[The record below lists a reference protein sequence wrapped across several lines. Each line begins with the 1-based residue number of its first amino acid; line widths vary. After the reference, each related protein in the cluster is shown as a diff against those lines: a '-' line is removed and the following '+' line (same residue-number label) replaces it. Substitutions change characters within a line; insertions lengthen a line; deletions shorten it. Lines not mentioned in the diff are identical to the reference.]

1 MAILPEMFTPDD
13 VEENPFAAIPEGW
26 YEAELVKSTYET
38 TNDGE
43 GKYFALTFKIIE
55 GERSNRMIFTNLNW
69 VNKSD
74 VAVRIGKGDMKAIV
88 MAVGLP
94 GDYDLEDT
102 DDLHNIPLQIKVSV
116 KPATAQWP
124 EKNEIKGYKALSAD

>member
-26 YEAELVKSTYET
+26 YEAELIKSTYET
-38 TNDGE
+38 TNDKE
-43 GKYFALTFKIIE
+43 GKYFAMTFRIID
-55 GERSNRMIFTNLNW
+55 GEKVGRMIFTNLNW
-69 VNKSD
+69 VNKS
-74 VAVRIGKGDMKAIV
+74 
-88 MAVGLP
+88 
-94 GDYDLEDT
+94 

-124 EKNEIKGYKALSAD
+124 EKNEIKGYKAISDD